1 MGSNE
6 GDTGNR
12 KDQLRRTNDESDP
25 LEASVL
31 HADVGS
37 ISQHLPHLESVS
49 TCIVSLLTVPKI
61 KLVNL

>member
-12 KDQLRRTNDESDP
+12 KDQLKRTNDESDP
-25 LEASVL
+25 LEPSVL
-31 HADVGS
+31 HADVER
-37 ISQHLPHLESVS
+37 ISQHLPHLEFVS
-49 TCIVSLLTVPKI
+49 TCIISLLTVPDI